1 VGAFLVG
8 FQTSVAMAGQF
19 GFFLL
24 PSWTGHWGEAL
35 IWISGAILSA
45 NAFIGLQDFCH
56 DLKTGNP

>member
-1 VGAFLVG
+1 
-8 FQTSVAMAGQF
+8 MAGQF

-24 PSWTGHWGEAL
+24 PSCTGHWGEAL